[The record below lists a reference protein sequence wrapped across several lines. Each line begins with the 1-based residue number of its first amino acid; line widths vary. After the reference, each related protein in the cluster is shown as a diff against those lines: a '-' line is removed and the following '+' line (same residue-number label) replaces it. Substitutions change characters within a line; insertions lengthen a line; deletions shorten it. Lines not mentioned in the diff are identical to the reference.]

1 MSRLPAI
8 GQITSVDP
16 ADNQAKN
23 WGQLLN
29 GVLTDIT
36 NANSDG
42 TFPNNK
48 ASLTVKANNTL
59 KILNGFTQ
67 WDLKTVGNGTIDEF
81 HITQNGTD
89 LFLLNG
95 FGATIKGVSGR
106 SDLTLNTG
114 NAGEQWTISG
124 NRAVSG
130 GSNYLGFKLG
140 SLERFTV
147 DGNGVSV
154 IGQLNGSG
162 LGKGSLRLLS
172 QSNGA
177 IWEIY
182 SQYNPVGGANIL
194 GISLGGEDR
203 VTFSGHGIAM
213 AGGGFRSVGCQHLIL
228 EQTSGQC
235 EVEGTIRYDK
245 NSQKFQG
252 RTATGWVNL
261 N

>member
-1 MSRLPAI
+1 MSRLPVI
-8 GQITSVDP
+8 GQATTVDP
-16 ADNQAKN
+16 ADNTSKN

-29 GVLTDIT
+29 GVLNGIT
-36 NANSDG
+36 NANADG
-42 TFPNNK
+42 TYPGNNPSLVVKPNQ
-48 ASLTVKANNTL
+48 TL
-59 KILNGFTQ
+59 QIQNGYAQ
-67 WDLKTVGNGTIDEF
+67 WDLKTVGDGTVDEF
-81 HITQNGTD
+81 HITQNGTQ

-106 SDLTLNTG
+106 SDLTLHTG

-124 NRAVSG
+124 NRAISG
-130 GSNYLGFKLG
+130 DANYLSFKLG
-140 SLERFTV
+140 SLERFIV
-147 DGNGVSV
+147 DGNGASI

-162 LGKGSLRLLS
+162 LGKGALRLLS

-194 GISLGGEDR
+194 GISLQGQDR
-203 VTFSGHGIAM
+203 VTYDGHGMIVT
-213 AGGGFRSVGCQHLIL
+213 GGGFRRVGCQHLVL

-235 EVEGTIRYDK
+235 DVEGTIRYDK